1 MRPVTVSRTGVGAIG
16 VLVDHQ
22 TTPFALGVGVI
33 VSGTVTYNIEHSYD
47 GTNWFAPAADSGK
60 TAAYD
65 KGFLTPILAV
75 RTNVTAGTGTV
86 TMTVL
91 QGTPA

>member
-1 MRPVTVSRTGVGAIG
+1 MKPVSISRTGVGAVGMLLDYQTAPFSVGIG
-16 VLVDHQ
+16 VAV
-22 TTPFALGVGVI
+22 T
-33 VSGTVTYNIEHSYD
+33 GTVTYNIEHSYD

-65 KGFLTPILAV
+65 KGFTTPVYGV
-75 RTNVTAGTGTV
+75 RVNVTAGTGSV
-86 TMTVL
+86 TATIL